1 MYTDLTNLCIK
12 PENSMHEAIAQ
23 IEVSRIGIVLVIDPE
38 FRLLG
43 TVTDGDL
50 RRMILAGI
58 SLDEPV
64 SVLLARKTKPPFSK
78 PIAAQVGAGRTTF
91 IKLLNQY
98 SIRHLPLVDHD
109 QRVVALVTSED
120 FTQEPEPPMQAVI
133 MAGGMGTRMHPL
145 TENLPKPMLP
155 VGNQPLMEI
164 IVNQLRD
171 ADIKHVNVSVH
182 HKSEKITDYF
192 GDGSKFGVE
201 ITYVTEEQPLGT
213 AGALGLM
220 EVPQETVL
228 VINGDILT
236 QVDFRAMRTYHQEQN
251 ADLTV
256 AVLQYELQVPY
267 GIVEC
272 KGTSIQSISE
282 KPLLKFFVNAGIYL
296 LEPTVYNFIPKGER
310 YDMTDLIQQLL
321 NEGRSVVAF
330 PIREYW
336 SDIGQ
341 HSDYE
346 QAQEQM
352 KQWQWQQHP

>member
-1 MYTDLTNLCIK
+1 MQ
-12 PENSMHEAIAQ
+12 EAIAQ
-23 IEVSRIGIVLVIDPE
+23 IEVSRIGIVLVVDPE

-50 RRMILAGI
+50 RRIILAGI
-58 SLDEPV
+58 SLDEPI
-64 SVLLARKTKPPFSK
+64 SVLLARKTESPFAKPV
-78 PIAAQVGAGRTTF
+78 AAPVGAGRTIF
-91 IKLLNQY
+91 IELLNQH
-98 SIRHLPLVDHD
+98 SIRHLPLVDHE
-109 QRVVALVTSED
+109 QRVVALVTMDE
-120 FTQEPEPPMQAVI
+120 FAPEPEPPMQAVI
-133 MAGGMGTRMHPL
+133 MAGGMGTRLRPL
-145 TENLPKPMLP
+145 TEKLPKPMLP

-171 ADIKHVNVSVH
+171 ANISHVNVSVH
-182 HKSEKITDYF
+182 HESEKITNYF

-201 ITYVTEEQPLGT
+201 ITYVTEDQPLGT

-220 EVPQETVL
+220 ETPQETVL

-236 QVDFRAMRTYHQEQN
+236 QVDFRAMRTYHQEHN

-256 AVLQYELQVPY
+256 AVQQYDMQVPY

-272 KGTSIQSISE
+272 EGASIRGMSE

-296 LEPTVYNFIPKGER
+296 LEPSVYSFIPNGER
-310 YDMTDLIQQLL
+310 YDMTDLIQRLL
-321 NEGRSVVAF
+321 SEGRSVVAF
-330 PIREYW
+330 PIREFW

-346 QAQEQM
+346 QAQEQV
-352 KQWQWQQHP
+352 KKWQQIP

>member
-1 MYTDLTNLCIK
+1 
-12 PENSMHEAIAQ
+12 MHEAIAQ
-23 IEVSRIGIVLVIDPE
+23 IEVSRIGIVLVVDPDQ
-38 FRLLG
+38 RLVG

-50 RRMILAGI
+50 RRIILAGI

-64 SVLLARKTKPPFSK
+64 SVLLARKTESPFAK
-78 PIAAQVGAGRTTF
+78 PITEQIGAGRATF

-98 SIRHLPLVDHD
+98 SIRHLPLVDHY
-109 QRVVALVTSED
+109 QRVVALVTSDD
-120 FTQEPEPPMQAVI
+120 FSPEPERPMQAMI
-133 MAGGMGTRMHPL
+133 MAGGMGTRLRPL

-171 ADIKHVNVSVH
+171 ANISHVNVSVH
-182 HKSEKITDYF
+182 HESEKITNYF
-192 GDGSKFGVE
+192 GDGSKFGVKM
-201 ITYVTEEQPLGT
+201 TYVTEDQPLGT

-220 EVPQETVL
+220 QTPQETVL

-236 QVDFRAMRTYHQEQN
+236 QVDFRAMRAYHQEHS

-256 AVLQYELQVPY
+256 AVQQYDLQVPY

-272 KGTSIQSISE
+272 EGASIRSMSE
-282 KPLLKFFVNAGIYL
+282 KPVLKFFVNAGIYL
-296 LEPTVYNFIPKGER
+296 LEPSVYNFIPNGER
-310 YDMTDLIQQLL
+310 YDMTDLIQRLL
-321 NEGRSVVAF
+321 SEGRSVVAF

-352 KQWQWQQHP
+352 KKWQQQP